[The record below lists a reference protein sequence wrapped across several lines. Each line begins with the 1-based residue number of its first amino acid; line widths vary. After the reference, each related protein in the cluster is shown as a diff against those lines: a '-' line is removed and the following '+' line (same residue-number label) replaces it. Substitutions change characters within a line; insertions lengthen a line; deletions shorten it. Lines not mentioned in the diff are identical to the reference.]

1 MFYCVFYCVLLCVL
15 LCFAEVIPWDTKYMR
30 KNSLPVKYWKER
42 AMGRLLQTLKCC
54 CFDRRTKI
62 NLREFSDRR
71 VRNLSIQ
78 LCSFIA
84 SLIKTLTFH
93 CTLYFVQNG
102 WSRRLKKNRW
112 HKKKR
117 HKIPLYATRARPNLY
132 VFRIFYFQRFISS
145 VYSCYV
151 FYISVA
157 QKLSVDLRPRD
168 LEGFKGF

>member
-62 NLREFSDRR
+62 ILREFSHRR
-71 VRNLSIQ
+71 VRNLSIR
-78 LCSFIA
+78 LYSFIA

-93 CTLYFVQNG
+93 CKLYFVQKEQVTQKSDIKYLFTLLGLDPIYTYVVYVIFNVLF
-102 WSRRLKKNRW
+102 SSCISAMFFILAF
-112 HKKKR
+112 HKKWVS
-117 HKIPLYATRARPNLY
+117 I
-132 VFRIFYFQRFISS
+132 
-145 VYSCYV
+145 
-151 FYISVA
+151 
-157 QKLSVDLRPRD
+157 
-168 LEGFKGF
+168 